1 MALWHCHSL
10 KKPLFPSNLKSYFI
24 LEPADLRYRGKE
36 AVNWVCFG
44 VVSLVYLCRL
54 IFCDCTSVNLCG
66 FAVNI
71 EEFLAIMM
79 GDTWLHQCRH
89 HVAQLWYHYGW
100 SVIFSGCCLRQRHC
114 SNIVI
119 NGVSP
124 AISQSS
130 QMSSLH
136 SPSMCCIIYLNRQ
149 LLCGQG
155 IKFAAIVCDL
165 LYSDILIQMVR
176 SNTCSI
182 RVVKIW
188 GGLNYNVI
196 LI

>member
-24 LEPADLRYRGKE
+24 WNQLICATVEKKLSTGF
-36 AVNWVCFG
+36 V
-44 VVSLVYLCRL
+44 LVLLVLFICRL
-54 IFCDCTSVNLCG
+54 IFLWLYKCEPVWLCSQHWGIFGNHDGRYLTSSVSSSCG
-66 FAVNI
+66 SAVI
-71 EEFLAIMM
+71 SL
-79 GDTWLHQCRH
+79 WLIS
-89 HVAQLWYHYGW
+89 Y
-100 SVIFSGCCLRQRHC
+100 FSGCCLRQRHC